1 LRKRDALPA
10 SASEKSMRAAKE
22 APLEFSAHAQG
33 LDHCQLA
40 ITDTIKNVSRTLSG
54 YTNVDL
60 HRDAVYVLPP
70 PGLLWLRQRS
80 ASLDSKGG
88 NGRQLVSGSGN
99 ARSVVNR
106 KPLRQG
112 ASGYK
117 REQHNQKT
125 HAGDP

>member
-1 LRKRDALPA
+1 
-10 SASEKSMRAAKE
+10 MRAAKE
-22 APLEFSAHAQG
+22 VLLEFSAHAQG
-33 LDHCQLA
+33 LDHCQLG

-54 YTNVDL
+54 YTDVDL

-70 PGLLWLRQRS
+70 PGLLWLRRRS
-80 ASLDSKGG
+80 ASLYSKGG

-117 REQHNQKT
+117 RKQHNQKT